1 MSSLPET
8 DVVKKGK
15 HQSDV
20 IVDEK
25 FNTPLSP
32 QSHLTLKTEE
42 KNVSMLIGDDI

>member
-8 DVVKKGK
+8 DFVKKGK

-32 QSHLTLKTEE
+32 QSHLTFKTEK
-42 KNVSMLIGDDI
+42 KNVSLLIGDDI